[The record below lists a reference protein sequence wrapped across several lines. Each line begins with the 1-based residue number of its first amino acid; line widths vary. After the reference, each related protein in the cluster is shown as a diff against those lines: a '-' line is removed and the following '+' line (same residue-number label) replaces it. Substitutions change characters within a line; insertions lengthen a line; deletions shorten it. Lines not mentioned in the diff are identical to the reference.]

1 MSQDFVVYRYLVFA
15 LMQNTSTRGTL
26 RHRKRVSYG
35 VENPCD
41 VVIRYRENGFAYF
54 SEFVEVREGV
64 DGLVES
70 TGQSAED
77 YGVALYL
84 RG

>member
-1 MSQDFVVYRYLVFA
+1 VFSLIVEYA
-15 LMQNTSTRGTL
+15 RSTRGAFG
-26 RHRKRVSYG
+26 RRRRRSHG
-35 VENPCD
+35 VENPCN